1 MALGFISKY
10 GIFKKLLI
18 LQASSCV
25 QFQCWRKSMPL
36 PAWASKSE
44 LKYFSTLRNIYTFDK
59 QNSSADSWLGETLGC
74 DFPYERTV
82 PCPKGSCFLILK
94 ILKRPYLKI
103 YKIKLAPVQ
112 YLGLFCVVFLYWD
125 PSPSLNTWIPVVES
139 LSFFFRLCNHSGGW
153 TRQALCH
160 WAAG

>member
-1 MALGFISKY
+1 MKIDYFVYEFRKFSIASEDKKKQLMYSFLCRYYRIIFMALGFISKY

-18 LQASSCV
+18 LQATSCV

-44 LKYFSTLRNIYTFDK
+44 WKYFSTLRNIYTFDK
-59 QNSSADSWLGETLGC
+59 QNCSADSWLGCG
-74 DFPYERTV
+74 FPGERTV
-82 PCPKGSCFLILK
+82 PSPKDSCFLTLK

-112 YLGLFCVVFLYWD
+112 YPC
-125 PSPSLNTWIPVVES
+125 I
-139 LSFFFRLCNHSGGW
+139 
-153 TRQALCH
+153 
-160 WAAG
+160 